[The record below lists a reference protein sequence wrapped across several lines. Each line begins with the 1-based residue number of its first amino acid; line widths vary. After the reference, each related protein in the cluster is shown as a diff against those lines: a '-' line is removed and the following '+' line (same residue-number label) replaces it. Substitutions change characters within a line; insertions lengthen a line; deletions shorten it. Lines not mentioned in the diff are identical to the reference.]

1 MSTIAELKNN
11 LHKLIVETDDLNVLK
26 KVEEAF
32 ILLRAESANRN
43 SLSKQEQEM
52 IERGITAMD
61 EGEVVSDEAAKNQ
74 FAKWLNRN
82 NE

>member
-52 IERGITAMD
+52 IVRINLRSG
-61 EGEVVSDEAAKNQ
+61 
-74 FAKWLNRN
+74 
-82 NE
+82 